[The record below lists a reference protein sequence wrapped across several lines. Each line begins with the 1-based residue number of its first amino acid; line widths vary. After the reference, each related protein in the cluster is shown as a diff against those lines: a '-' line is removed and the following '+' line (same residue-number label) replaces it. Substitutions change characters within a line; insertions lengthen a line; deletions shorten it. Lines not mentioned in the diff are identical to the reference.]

1 MSRLLQS
8 TAILALVS
16 LSASAIAQ
24 TLHGTLYKDPNCP
37 CCEGHV
43 GYLAKH
49 GVELEVK
56 PVDNLEEISK
66 DAGVPPDFRGC
77 HTILLDGY
85 VVEGHVKIDIIQEL
99 LKERPADVVGISM
112 PSMPTGVPGM
122 GGPYQGPYDVFAIH
136 KDGSTTVF
144 ATQ

>member
-1 MSRLLQS
+1 MTRLLQS
-8 TAILALVS
+8 TALLALVS
-16 LSASAIAQ
+16 LSAPAIAQ

-43 GYLAKH
+43 RYLAKQ
-49 GVELEVK
+49 GLELDVK
-56 PVDNLEEISK
+56 PVDNLEELSEG
-66 DAGVPPDFRGC
+66 AGVPPDLRGC

-85 VVEGHVKIDIIQEL
+85 VVEGHVRIDIIQKL
-99 LKERPADVVGISM
+99 LEERPADVVGISL

-122 GGPYQGPYDVFAIH
+122 DGPYQGPYDVLAIH
-136 KDGSTTVF
+136 KDGSSTVF